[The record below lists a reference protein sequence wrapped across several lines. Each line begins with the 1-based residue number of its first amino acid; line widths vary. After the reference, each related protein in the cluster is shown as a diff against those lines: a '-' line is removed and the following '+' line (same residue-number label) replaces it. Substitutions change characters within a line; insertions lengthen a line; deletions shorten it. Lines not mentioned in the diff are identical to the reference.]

1 MKKLVKTAKQ
11 RFEERLGELN
21 VFNHQSLD
29 LNETFY
35 CGLNSDNQFIMLLND
50 GDANYMESGFIDEYE
65 AVVTSE
71 KFLSAMIERF
81 NEGKREIKPLFDWYA
96 SADHEITESS
106 PLDLRDLFNLGIEE
120 AFYQF
125 EDLCEEVPDVRIVT
139 AKEQWENDSK
149 DANTTIVR
157 EDESIRIVS
166 HQSGIDFYI
175 HGKDDSYRKESMP
188 PFHELRSKPE
198 FIVAYLAF
206 MRKHH
211 LNFINDAVM
220 WVSGDLLSPNE
231 YRILEMRD
239 ACNCCSIVHNY
250 EDKEL
255 PQEQTIEKKD
265 FSDRFS
271 SLKSDIIANIGELC
285 ENGASIDIEIL
296 FDSYSIVWIDGAVSY
311 FEDVADFSLMKTLEG
326 HWKYGIEYGH
336 DKGKT
341 YDGRLELLTLES
353 LLHIL
358 DSLH

>member
-11 RFEERLGELN
+11 QFEERLGELN
-21 VFNHQSLD
+21 IFNHQSLD

-35 CGLNSDNQFIMLLND
+35 CGLNSENQFIMLLND

-96 SADHEITESS
+96 SADHEITKSS
-106 PLDLRDLFNLGIEE
+106 PLDLRDLFNLGVEE

-125 EDLCEEVPDVRIVT
+125 EDIYEEVPDVRIIT
-139 AKEQWENDSK
+139 AKEQWENDSTESTIQESEGDTPFKVVISDNSLKFYYYEYGYYCNIYPPLESLRK
-149 DANTTIVR
+149 DEIFIKDVTDRLLEFANYEGVGKLQHW
-157 EDESIRIVS
+157 IRFGGEFPLSFGWI
-166 HQSGIDFYI
+166 FY
-175 HGKDDSYRKESMP
+175 S
-188 PFHELRSKPE
+188 
-198 FIVAYLAF
+198 
-206 MRKHH
+206 
-211 LNFINDAVM
+211 
-220 WVSGDLLSPNE
+220 E
-231 YRILEMRD
+231 YPRTDVIE
-239 ACNCCSIVHNY
+239 Y

-285 ENGASIDIEIL
+285 ENGASIDIEAL
-296 FDSYSIVWIDGAVSY
+296 FESYSIVWIDGAVSY

-336 DKGKT
+336 DKGNT
-341 YDGRLELLTLES
+341 YNGRLELLTLES